1 MNRLLIP
8 FILFLSLFL
17 SSCEDNDAPESSPI
31 RFGKTDYTI
40 RFGIATHISF
50 VDGGGEYELTASN
63 TDVLGEFYIDTENQA
78 LVVNPSGVGESKL
91 TITDVRNKSS
101 VTLNITV
108 EDFYLACRIVDIE
121 GENLNPYLS
130 IGNEIRFIR
139 DMDNNKS
146 VKIMWQNK
154 VTYELKCLAYG
165 SFDIERSQENIYTL
179 DMALHS
185 QRIEELE
192 SFSYTISGDW
202 EALALFDKYFEY
214 NWKNS
219 PKSITQPVKQIN
231 MILTDKFNGCK
242 ITCEFQPN

>member
-154 VTYELKCLAYG
+154 VTYELKCIANG
-165 SFDIERSQENIYTL
+165 RFDIERSETNIFTL
-179 DMALHS
+179 NMALHS
-185 QRIEELE
+185 DRIEELE
-192 SFSYTISGDW
+192 AFSYTMGGDG
-202 EALALFDKYFEY
+202 ECLDIFDKYFDY
-214 NWKNS
+214 NWGNS
-219 PKSITQPVKQIN
+219 IASRSLPVKQIR
-231 MILTDKFNGCK
+231 MILTDPITGCK
-242 ITCEFQPN
+242 ISCSLQPL